1 MDISLG
7 DAVKNLPFIILGI
20 WPINLLTLWVG
31 GHTWAWGNTPDA
43 VMELWE
49 WGAFVSF
56 SVAILVELG
65 VDMFIA
71 LGKYRRRMEQARE
84 EGRKEAQKQAR
95 RETSEMLMILNAAA
109 RTNPDL
115 LPGLLQEYQVKY
127 QNGSATP

>member
-20 WPINLLTLWVG
+20 WPINLLTPWVG